1 MQGASLR
8 GSPGYGAGV
17 LWASLFLVL
26 AAVGWFVRSATAVSP
41 ELLFGYEQLIHAR
54 IPWLLLGALWLG
66 AMLGLLSL
74 RRGRRWFHYP
84 VLGVELL
91 LAGGLS
97 FYMLAGSFLPE
108 SELRVEVGDAFPS
121 YALLDQDERLHNLA
135 AGEPRK
141 PALYVFYRGDW

>member
-1 MQGASLR
+1 M
-8 GSPGYGAGV
+8 

-108 SELRVEVGDAFPS
+108 SELRVAVGDAFPS

>member
-74 RRGRRWFHYP
+74 RRGRRWFYYP

-108 SELRVEVGDAFPS
+108 SELRVAVGDAFPS
-121 YALLDQDERLHNLA
+121 YTLLDQDERLHNLA

>member
-1 MQGASLR
+1 M
-8 GSPGYGAGV
+8 

-26 AAVGWFVRSATAVSP
+26 AAVAWFVRSATAVSP

-54 IPWLLLGALWLG
+54 IPWLLLGTLWLG
-66 AMLGLLSL
+66 AALGLLSL
-74 RRGRRWFHYP
+74 RQGRRWFRYP

-91 LAGGLS
+91 LVGGLS

-108 SELRVEVGDAFPS
+108 SELRVAVGDSFPG
-121 YALLDQDERLHNLA
+121 YALVDQDGRSHSLE

>member
-17 LWASLFLVL
+17 LWTSFFLVL

-74 RRGRRWFHYP
+74 RRGRRWFYYP

-108 SELRVEVGDAFPS
+108 SELRVAVGDAFPS